1 MSKRSINRRQQR
13 TVKKIQARHIED
25 ALQENNHLA
34 SDDLSHQQ
42 LGRAQQGLVVAHY
55 GKHVTIQSNDNHLF
69 QCAIRQNLG
78 DVAAGDQVIWQPEN
92 ADTGIIVAVLERTS
106 AFGRPG
112 KDGCI
117 KAIAANIDQLLIV
130 VAPQPALIL
139 TLLDSYLVTA
149 ETLNM
154 TALII
159 LNKVDLISEQTDS
172 TLLTTL
178 KTYQDIGYQV
188 VHTSCLQQDIRDT
201 LQSYL
206 GNKSSVFVG
215 QSGVG
220 KSSLIA
226 KLIPDRAIR
235 IGTLSGGDKVGK
247 HTTSHSYLYQLAQ
260 GGQIIDSPGIRALR
274 LWHMDPQMIA
284 AGFVEFQPYLNNCKF
299 RNCQHLHE
307 PDCALKQAVAQG
319 KVAAIRLEN
328 FHKLI
333 LEI

>member
-1 MSKRSINRRQQR
+1 MSKRSINHRQQR
-13 TVKKIQARHIED
+13 TVKKIQAKHIEN
-25 ALQENNHLA
+25 AQHENNHQA
-34 SDDLSHQQ
+34 SEHLSHQQ
-42 LGRAQQGLVVAHY
+42 LGHAQQGLVIACY
-55 GKHVTIQSNDNHLF
+55 GKHITVKSNDNHIY

-78 DVAAGDQVIWQPEN
+78 GVAAGDQVIWQPEN
-92 ADTGIIVAVLERTS
+92 ADAGIIVAVLERTS

-130 VAPQPALIL
+130 VAPQPEL
-139 TLLDSYLVTA
+139 TLGLLDSYLVVA

-172 TLLTTL
+172 MLLTTL

-188 VHTSCLQQDIRDT
+188 VHASCQQHGGCDT
-201 LQSYL
+201 LRSYL

-226 KLIPDRAIR
+226 KLIPDKAIR

-247 HTTSHSYLYQLAQ
+247 HTTSHSYLYELTE

-307 PDCALKQAVAQG
+307 PDCALKQAAAQG